1 MTFSF
6 LAICGLSP
14 LALIRIIYGK
24 RRRELVAPN
33 FTESYGVIVRDQ
45 RLNTRVGVYWKVLV
59 LARWILTTGVIIAL
73 RELYSI

>member
-1 MTFSF
+1 
-6 LAICGLSP
+6 
-14 LALIRIIYGK
+14 
-24 RRRELVAPN
+24 
-33 FTESYGVIVRDQ
+33 VIVRDQ